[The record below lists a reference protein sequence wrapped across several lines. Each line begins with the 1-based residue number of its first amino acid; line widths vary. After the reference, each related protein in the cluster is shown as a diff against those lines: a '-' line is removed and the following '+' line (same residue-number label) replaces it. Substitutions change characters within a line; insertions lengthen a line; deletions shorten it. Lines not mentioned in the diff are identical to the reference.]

1 MSTLILNLDKWRST
15 LRRLTPVTPA
25 RASDGVH
32 DCSLSMREI
41 EHEFH
46 PDVCTRV
53 WAYVQTGHSVDE
65 HYAGPLIE
73 TSLERNAAALR
84 VLWKNELVDKNLNDL
99 LEFGARVGMEEFH
112 MLTKSHNQIH
122 MHGAR
127 VSGSSDGNPME
138 TFHPNEAHGFF
149 YRNQQPAAL
158 LWFHDHA
165 MDVTRLNVYAGLY
178 GAHVL
183 RDPAEENVLP
193 TGHHE
198 MAMILCDRSF
208 AKGQNT
214 GDVKLFYEQAVAL
227 TSAGTDPEV
236 WEATPEFVGEYPVV
250 NGKVW
255 PKHTVQ
261 PTFNRLRLINGA
273 NARIF
278 YLSFFDDQNSSVKL
292 PFDVVGT
299 DGGFLPKP
307 AIVKDTVRLAP
318 GERLD
323 LVIDFT
329 HLAGKR
335 VVMSGPNLID
345 DPTQPPEINFLELV
359 RFEVGSHCKGGSV
372 PYAPSTGASLPERVD
387 HISVGEFPD
396 EAWFAKIAEVV
407 HATPFLPDTATINVP
422 NLGSL
427 NLRRFVIKE
436 DRKTIKGTVNT
447 PAASPGGM
455 MKMTVALP
463 TGDPAIGQ
471 QIVVPMI
478 SVNGKSGIKIP
489 LMKIKKDAVE
499 VWEFINETVDT
510 HPMHVHLVQFRALAR
525 KLIDTKTQAYGAD
538 VAIADYEKGWK
549 DTIACLPGN
558 DETMSQATLVLMRFD
573 GEIGQYVFHCH
584 ILEHEDMGMMGS
596 FIVE

>member
-149 YRNQQPAAL
+149 YRNEQPAAL

-183 RDPAEENVLP
+183 RDPVEKTALP
-193 TGHHE
+193 SGEHE
-198 MAMILCDRSF
+198 IAMILCDRSF
-208 AKGQNT
+208 VEGQH
-214 GDVKLFYEQAVAL
+214 GALPKLFYEQAVAL
-227 TSAGTDPEV
+227 TTAAGTEAGV
-236 WEATPEFVGEYPVV
+236 WEATPEFAGTFPVV

-255 PKHTVQ
+255 PTHAVK
-261 PTFNRLRLINGA
+261 PTFNRLRLVNGA

-278 YLSFFDDQNSSVKL
+278 KQLCFFVGSAPGERV
-292 PFDVVGT
+292 PFDVIGT

-307 AIVKDTVRLAP
+307 DRINDAVSLAP

-323 LVIDFT
+323 LVIDFASY
-329 HLAGKR
+329 AGKS
-335 VVMSGPNLID
+335 VFMGNLD
-345 DPTQPPEINFLELV
+345 NDAPVKFNEIL
-359 RFEVGSHCKGGSV
+359 RFDVAHHCATA
-372 PYAPSTGASLPERVD
+372 APRYSLPLPSRADDVSD
-387 HISVGEFPD
+387 GNLPD
-396 EAWFAKIAEVV
+396 ETKFLHIAAAV
-407 HATPFLPDTATINVP
+407 HAIPLSIHAITIHGTWG
-422 NLGSL
+422 NLT
-427 NLRRFVIKE
+427 LRRFVLTEQKKSI
-436 DRKTIKGTVNT
+436 IGTVNSST
-447 PAASPGGM
+447 DSPGGA
-455 MKMTVALP
+455 MTVALP
-463 TGDPAIGQ
+463 VGHGALG
-471 QIVVPMI
+471 VSVAVPMI
-478 SVNGKSGIKIP
+478 SVNSESAENIP
-489 LMKIKKDAVE
+489 LMRIDKNAVE

-525 KLIDTKTQAYGAD
+525 RMVEKSTGQYTDTVK
-538 VAIADYEKGWK
+538 IADYEKGWK